1 MEAVTAERPRFCSD
15 SGKTSDPC
23 QGCVVRHMSLCSHVE
38 KDDLNRLQS
47 MSSEALFLKDS
58 LLFEQDTRI
67 ERVFVII
74 EGMIKL
80 YRLLPDGQRQIT
92 GFLGPGDLLGGIKRQ
107 AGAHCT
113 AQAVTDVRVCAF
125 ARSDFLRFLQ
135 DHAELCFKLLITATD
150 EIEAQQDHITLLG
163 RRRVGERLAAFL
175 LVSNHRWPL
184 NGGAHPAVVLP
195 MTRAD
200 IADHLGQTVESVS
213 RAFKQLK
220 TLGHIDLP
228 KPNLVVLKNIP
239 ALYELAGFEELPA
252 HHIALGL

>member
-1 MEAVTAERPRFCSD
+1 
-15 SGKTSDPC
+15 
-23 QGCVVRHMSLCSHVE
+23 MSLCAQVE
-38 KDDLNRLQS
+38 ESDLDELRS
-47 MSSEALFLKDS
+47 MSSKALFLKES
-58 LLFEQDTRI
+58 LLFEQETRI
-67 ERVFVII
+67 ERVFFII
-74 EGMIKL
+74 EGMVKL

-92 GFLGPGDLLGGIKRQ
+92 GFLGPGDVLGGIKRQ

-113 AQAVTDVRVCAF
+113 AEAITNVRVCAF
-125 ARSDFLRFLQ
+125 HRADFLQFLQ
-135 DHAELCFKLLITATD
+135 EHADLCFRLLITATD

-184 NGGAHPAVVLP
+184 NGGINPAVSLP

-220 TLGHIDLP
+220 TLGYIDLP
-228 KPNLVVLKNIP
+228 KPNLVILKNLP
-239 ALYELAGFEELPA
+239 ALYGLAGFEEMPSQ
-252 HHIALGL
+252 HIALGL